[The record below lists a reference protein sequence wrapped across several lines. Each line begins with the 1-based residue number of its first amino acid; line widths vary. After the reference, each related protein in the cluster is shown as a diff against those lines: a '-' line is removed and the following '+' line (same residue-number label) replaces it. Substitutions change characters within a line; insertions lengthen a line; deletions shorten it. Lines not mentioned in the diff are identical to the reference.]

1 MVTGDEEVGVMA
13 VDGIYDRVVLV
24 RTEEGRLVSQLIGV
38 NVVVIVEVGLADVV
52 ISDVGVSIVVI

>member
-1 MVTGDEEVGVMA
+1 MTGDEEVGVMA

-24 RTEEGRLVSQLIGV
+24 REEEGRLVSQLIGV